1 MPAFSTRRT
10 SGFATSWELLLLERE
25 KHSKPSSSQWLPSAR
40 RNGTSTIMD
49 ARNGAMPA
57 SNTDAINGRKPTGL
71 STPAQSAR
79 PAIKVRDADKKRRLT
94 DVKVRDAD
102 KKRRLADVN
111 VRKTDQKWRARPLR
125 SATRTRSVASRT
137 LRSATR
143 TKRTPLAIKQETLP
157 S

>member
-1 MPAFSTRRT
+1 
-10 SGFATSWELLLLERE
+10 
-25 KHSKPSSSQWLPSAR
+25 
-40 RNGTSTIMD
+40 MD

-102 KKRRLADVN
+102 KKRRLTDVKVRDTDRKRRLADVKVRDTDNKRRLTDVN
-111 VRKTDQKWRARPLR
+111 VRDTDQKDA
-125 SATRTRSVASRT
+125 AGH
-137 LRSATR
+137 
-143 TKRTPLAIKQETLP
+143 
-157 S
+157 